1 VRRSTTSVR
10 VKVFGCRPMMTAPRT
25 RGPAFANLQGRKPRE
40 VAKLRVR
47 SYGDFGAGGL
57 LPRCV
62 DRLFGK
68 RSMGCRAWSADRDR
82 QNLRRAA
89 AIDRRGGCPGQRDG
103 EHGDGRSRAGEA
115 EVQYWNVAANLH

>member
-1 VRRSTTSVR
+1 MPVCTVSKGDNAVPVCGIHRHLWTTLSSGRWGDWIKAVTSAV

-82 QNLRRAA
+82 QNLRR
-89 AIDRRGGCPGQRDG
+89 
-103 EHGDGRSRAGEA
+103 
-115 EVQYWNVAANLH
+115 